1 MNMNLIT
8 KTVVAAVCDFYHE
21 LDSCPDLR
29 PGGHADGLFGR
40 LVRLVLTAS
49 DDDAHRVL
57 TDPDVCAL
65 MPRLR
70 ELCARGEYEL
80 EAHWAERI
88 GTSPHPHADLN
99 EFPYLDNYRLLSRME
114 ADVIT
119 SVADGPLRSVAFGGC
134 GPLPLSSLCYTHELG
149 VQVDNI
155 DHDPAVI
162 YAARRVAKALG
173 RDDLRFH
180 LADVAS
186 ADLRSYDV
194 VVLAALVGATAGEKA
209 TLVRQV
215 AASMTPGALL
225 LVRSTR
231 GMRTLLYPDVDLEPV
246 PGLDVL
252 TAVHPTGEVIN
263 SALVARVNTGESALA
278 VPVARTGREA

>member
-1 MNMNLIT
+1 MTLLDTATAPVAENA
-8 KTVVAAVCDFYHE
+8 VAAVCDFYHE

-29 PGGHADGLFGR
+29 PGGHADDVFGR

-49 DDDAHRVL
+49 DDDARRTL
-57 TDPDVCAL
+57 ADPDVRSL
-65 MPRLR
+65 TPRLR
-70 ELCARGEYEL
+70 ELCARGECEL

-88 GTSPHPHADLN
+88 GTSPHPHADLS

-134 GPLPLSSLCYTHELG
+134 GPLPLSSLYYAQDLG

-155 DHDPAVI
+155 DHDPAAT

-186 ADLRSYDV
+186 TDLRSYNV
-194 VVLAALVGATAGEKA
+194 VVLAALVGATAAEKA

-231 GMRTLLYPDVDLEPV
+231 GMRTLLYPDVDLEPI

-252 TAVHPTGEVIN
+252 TTVHPTGEVIN
-263 SALVARVNTGESALA
+263 SAIVARA
-278 VPVARTGREA
+278 GREA